1 MVKLN
6 FFLSVLIML
15 GLSGCAKSN
24 VELHYNE
31 ITPYKEYENNIARS
45 ETDVPLNWETILSQL
60 SLENKEEYSS
70 YYELKYGEKY
80 EDINNVVEVFNE
92 IKLVVNDYVVIS
104 NCNIE
109 IQLSYGAEIYS
120 AKITDDTKEYYDV
133 FYYPEALI
141 GIHFINSKD
150 DNELNVLYF
159 SIDEEIVGES
169 GEWFLDD
176 ISVRDEFAQF
186 YFSEMTMILG
196 KS

>member
-120 AKITDDTKEYYDV
+120 AKITDDTK
-133 FYYPEALI
+133 
-141 GIHFINSKD
+141 
-150 DNELNVLYF
+150 
-159 SIDEEIVGES
+159 
-169 GEWFLDD
+169 
-176 ISVRDEFAQF
+176 
-186 YFSEMTMILG
+186 
-196 KS
+196 